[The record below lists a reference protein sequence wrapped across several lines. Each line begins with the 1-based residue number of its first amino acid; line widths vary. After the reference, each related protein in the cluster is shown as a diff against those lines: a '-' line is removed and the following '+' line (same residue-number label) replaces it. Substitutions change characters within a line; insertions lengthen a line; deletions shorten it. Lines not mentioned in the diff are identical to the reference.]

1 MAVVVTDNCSGCRY
15 TECVAV
21 CPVACFH
28 QDDLMVYV
36 DPIECIACRACL
48 VACPVNAIYDVE
60 DLPEDKAHWIEI
72 NAQRSAILPAIVDK
86 QPSLPDADARKA
98 SYGF

>member
-1 MAVVVTDNCSGCRY
+1 MAVVVTDNCLDCRF

-21 CPVACFH
+21 CPVSCFH
-28 QDDLMVYV
+28 QDERMVYV

-48 VACPVNAIYDVE
+48 TACPVNAIFDVE
-60 DLPEDKAHWIEI
+60 DLPADKSHWIEI
-72 NAQRSAILPAIVDK
+72 NAERASQLPAILEK
-86 QPSLPDADARKA
+86 QVALPNAETRKA